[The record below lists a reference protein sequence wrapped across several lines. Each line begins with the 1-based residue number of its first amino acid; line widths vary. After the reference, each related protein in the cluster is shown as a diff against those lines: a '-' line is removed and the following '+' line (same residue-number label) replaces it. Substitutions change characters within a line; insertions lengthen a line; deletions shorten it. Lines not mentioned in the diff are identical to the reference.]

1 MNDKPSPN
9 IGGFELALQAGPGLS
24 DIAASLLLALFPTR
38 QLVRAGGAGRLERL
52 LVKPPLT
59 PNESR
64 KLLDHLF
71 TLVERPEWRDKH
83 AVAREVQDVGGRRL
97 ELLTPLPPGQYRGG
111 EALVGPFRDE
121 AAANEW
127 ATNVAEPSLASDTV
141 PMAGAYLV
149 DLFALGDLLSDGHD
163 QHDDHDGRQN

>member
-1 MNDKPSPN
+1 MNDKSIPDVS
-9 IGGFELALQAGPGLS
+9 GFELALQAGPGLS

-38 QLVRAGGAGRLERL
+38 QLARAGGAGRLERL

-83 AVAREVQDVGGRRL
+83 AVAREVQDVRGRRL
-97 ELLTPLPPGQYRGG
+97 ELLTPLPPGEYRGG
-111 EALVGPFRDE
+111 EALVGPFHDE
-121 AAANEW
+121 AAATEW
-127 ATNVAEPSLASDTV
+127 AADVAEPGLASDTV

-149 DLFALGDLLSDGHD
+149 DLFALGELLSDGAD
-163 QHDDHDGRQN
+163 RSDDNGGRQN